1 MRFKMKFN
9 SIKRL
14 LPLYSSLLL
23 TIFISVVSPGGKFM
37 NNFIYWLLNVFMDCR
52 LYIIL
57 QIVTANDL
65 HFHDGVSTADIIYG
79 DVFFEILDP
88 PELRYSYR
96 IRPAKDF
103 GTPFNESIQFHDA
116 RMDLDVNIPA
126 AYLLGRSGTTILR
139 TLRKLK
145 KDYAIV
151 NLPINLTHVPIG
163 KMNQPPWISW

>member
-1 MRFKMKFN
+1 MP
-9 SIKRL
+9 SE
-14 LPLYSSLLL
+14 
-23 TIFISVVSPGGKFM
+23 
-37 NNFIYWLLNVFMDCR
+37 
-52 LYIIL
+52 
-57 QIVTANDL
+57 ANDL

-116 RMDLDVNIPA
+116 RLVPTKPLHSCVDLTNQDDIVGQIALSERGGCSFVFKTAKAQQAGARAIIITEMDLDVNIPA

-163 KMNQPPWISW
+163 KMNQPPWISWVL